1 MSEGRPHNGYVL
13 EASPL
18 VKTPILSLGA
28 VTRDR
33 STIQLHIAQH
43 DITNSGLVLN
53 ALPRT
58 IPSRDASR
66 FPLVLML
73 DEVLDPGN
81 LGAILRTAY
90 YLGCSALLVAQRNCA
105 PLSPTCLKSSAGAS
119 EHLPLLTHTVPP
131 RLIDASR
138 TAGWR
143 FFAAVPEPA
152 PNRKRRAG
160 GRPHS
165 HSHPLALESDEVRD
179 ALRTAPTVLVMGGE
193 SDGLRRAVEAACDRR
208 VTIRRAPDVED
219 GVDSLNV
226 SVAAGLLCQAFL
238 GRQPQP

>member
-33 STIQLHIAQH
+33 TTIQLHIAQH
-43 DITNSGLVLN
+43 DITHSGLVLN

-58 IPSRDASR
+58 IPNRDASR

-73 DEVLDPGN
+73 DEILDPGN

-90 YLGCSALLVAQRNCA
+90 FLGCSALLVAQRNCA

-119 EHLPLLTHTVPP
+119 EYLPLLTHAIPP

-138 TAGWR
+138 AAGWK
-143 FFAAVPEPA
+143 FFAAVPEPGR
-152 PNRKRRAG
+152 NRKRRAG
-160 GRPHS
+160 GRY
-165 HSHPLALESDEVRD
+165 LALESDEVRD

-193 SDGLRRAVEAACDRR
+193 SDGLRRAVEAACDRL
-208 VTIRRAPDVED
+208 VTVRPAPDVDD

-226 SVAAGLLCQAFL
+226 SVAAGVLCQAFL